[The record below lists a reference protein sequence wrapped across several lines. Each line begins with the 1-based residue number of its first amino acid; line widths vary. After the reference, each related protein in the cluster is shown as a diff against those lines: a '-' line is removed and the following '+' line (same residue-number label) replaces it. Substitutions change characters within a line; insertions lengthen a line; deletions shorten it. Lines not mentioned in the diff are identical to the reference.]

1 MKEKILEAF
10 NNLGFKLELENDGV
24 NYSFVYEGLNLLYL
38 YNEDDENFLNI
49 SLPGIMEVE
58 EDEVLKGC
66 ALMEKVN
73 STLKYIKAYM
83 LGEKV
88 WLFYERELF
97 GDEDLTMVI
106 SRMILHLEAGLR
118 FARKAMAEIEES
130 VDGNSDDDGDGS
142 VEEIE
147 AREIE
152 EDDDNK

>member
-38 YNEDDENFLNI
+38 YNENDENFLNI
-49 SLPGIMEVE
+49 SLPGIMEVK

-118 FARKAMAEIEES
+118 FARKAMTEIEES
-130 VDGNSDDDGDGS
+130 VDGNSDDDGDGI